1 MHDGKRLMSLFR
13 SLSEPRQ
20 QALLDFAEFLAGK
33 DGADLAA
40 APPAEPLQIPR
51 PAQENVVKAIQRL
64 MQTYPML
71 DRNRIFH
78 EASAQMTRHLVHGVA
93 AVEAIDELERIFARQ
108 YQQHLES
115 VKKDVKAS

>member
-1 MHDGKRLMSLFR
+1 MHDGKRLISLFR

-40 APPAEPLQIPR
+40 APPAEPLPIPR

-108 YQQHLES
+108 YEQHLES
-115 VKKDVKAS
+115 VKKDVEAC

>member
-1 MHDGKRLMSLFR
+1 MAKPPRCFPCSPSLR
-13 SLSEPRQ
+13 
-20 QALLDFAEFLAGK
+20 
-33 DGADLAA
+33 
-40 APPAEPLQIPR
+40 PLNTAHLIPR